1 MENKE
6 MAKPIINMLMTACKE
21 SQWETA
27 RFLLKQLEAYG
38 FHYATQENHAVFKL
52 NGTVYRVPLEE
63 VKEDIPDFAMPDM
76 GQETAFEAP
85 TAQETP
91 SVNPWET
98 PVSDSKPLQ
107 TAEPDSSSDSA
118 DAVFNELFGSHA
130 ADGKSEEE
138 QAWGTKESAG
148 NVDDELDALLKGLG
162 QEVTGI
168 IGNSKAADEPAV
180 PADTDTGL
188 ILGEIS
194 DDEKNSPVLES
205 FVHTP
210 AAHAAVNI
218 PTAEF
223 SRKDADAA
231 PERTPGHKF
240 TRTETS
246 EEKPAGFM
254 PPLTGE
260 INPNTEIAL
269 SDCVYSIFL
278 ADVYEESS
286 IMKQKIFFMVAPFEV
301 SEDTPSANI
310 FMYAYMDGKNYSSNS
325 LKNPNKNSLY
335 CQIGPYEFFIRGWL
349 KDGKWQSEIKLAG
362 NSLTRHDIFEITNVM
377 HFSPE
382 TLGKTNGHIRFRY
395 KGFVNHKNIESLGCV
410 NIFPIDPNT
419 KDFVMIRC
427 IEDFMDVFYSTDE
440 GKVMELQTTEGIK
453 EVRAVCDEYGIC
465 RAVIT
470 DKPVEEEEAMIQ

>member
-21 SQWETA
+21 NQWETA
-27 RFLLKQLEAYG
+27 RFLLKQLESYG

-52 NGTVYRVPLEE
+52 NSTVYRVPLET

-76 GQETAFEAP
+76 GQEAVP
-85 TAQETP
+85 TARETP
-91 SVNPWET
+91 SANPWEN

-138 QAWGTKESAG
+138 KAWGTKESTG

-168 IGNSKAADEPAV
+168 IGNSKADEPAV
-180 PADTDTGL
+180 YDDTGFSF
-188 ILGEIS
+188 GEIS
-194 DDEKNSPVLES
+194 DDEKKSPSFES
-205 FVHTP
+205 LTHTP
-210 AAHAAVNI
+210 AVHAAANI
-218 PTAEF
+218 PTVEF

-240 TRTETS
+240 TRAEAS

-260 INPNTEIAL
+260 IAPNTEIAL

-278 ADVYEESS
+278 ADIYEESS

-440 GKVMELQTTEGIK
+440 GKVMELQTTEGVK

-470 DKPVEEEEAMIQ
+470 DKPKEEEEAMIQ

>member
-21 SQWETA
+21 NQWETA
-27 RFLLKQLEAYG
+27 RFLLKQLESYG

-52 NGTVYRVPLEE
+52 NSTVYRVPLET

-76 GQETAFEAP
+76 GQEAVP

-91 SVNPWET
+91 SVNPWEN

-138 QAWGTKESAG
+138 KAWGTKESTG

-168 IGNSKAADEPAV
+168 IGNSKADEPAV
-180 PADTDTGL
+180 YDDTGFSF
-188 ILGEIS
+188 GEIS
-194 DDEKNSPVLES
+194 DDEKKSPSFES
-205 FVHTP
+205 LTHTP
-210 AAHAAVNI
+210 AVHAAANI
-218 PTAEF
+218 PTVEF

-240 TRTETS
+240 TRAEAS

-260 INPNTEIAL
+260 IAPNTE
-269 SDCVYSIFL
+269 Y
-278 ADVYEESS
+278 
-286 IMKQKIFFMVAPFEV
+286 
-301 SEDTPSANI
+301 
-310 FMYAYMDGKNYSSNS
+310 
-325 LKNPNKNSLY
+325 
-335 CQIGPYEFFIRGWL
+335 
-349 KDGKWQSEIKLAG
+349 
-362 NSLTRHDIFEITNVM
+362 
-377 HFSPE
+377 
-382 TLGKTNGHIRFRY
+382 NGLI
-395 KGFVNHKNIESLGCV
+395 N
-410 NIFPIDPNT
+410 
-419 KDFVMIRC
+419 
-427 IEDFMDVFYSTDE
+427 
-440 GKVMELQTTEGIK
+440 
-453 EVRAVCDEYGIC
+453 
-465 RAVIT
+465 
-470 DKPVEEEEAMIQ
+470 